1 MPAIKIAERNELIRR
16 LREVPIGQV
25 RRECAER
32 GRPRS
37 YLTLARLA
45 KADDDAREI
54 GAISIGDAATNVLSR
69 VEVTDV

>member
-37 YLTLARLA
+37 YLTLVRLA

-54 GAISIGDAATNVLSR
+54 GAISIGDAAANVLSR

>member
-1 MPAIKIAERNELIRR
+1 MPPIKLEERNELVRR
-16 LREVPIGQV
+16 LREVPITQV
-25 RRECAER
+25 SRECAER

-54 GAISIGDAATNVLSR
+54 GVISIGDAAENVLSR
-69 VEVTDV
+69 MQVSDD

>member
-54 GAISIGDAATNVLSR
+54 GEA
-69 VEVTDV
+69 

>member
-1 MPAIKIAERNELIRR
+1 MPAIKIAERNELVRR

-54 GAISIGDAATNVLSR
+54 GAISIGDAAANALSR
-69 VEVTDV
+69 MQVADD

>member
-1 MPAIKIAERNELIRR
+1 MPAIKLDERNELVRR

-25 RRECAER
+25 RRECAAR

-54 GAISIGDAATNVLSR
+54 GAISIGDAAANVLSR
-69 VEVTDV
+69 MRVSE